1 VVQGHNPDPVEL
13 IFQQVHCRE
22 RMVLTRNIGK
32 GFVRPLVNLG
42 QRSGSFPTIID
53 SIGRV
58 NS

>member
-1 VVQGHNPDPVEL
+1 MAQGHDPDTVEL
-13 IFQQVHCRE
+13 TFPQVHRRE
-22 RMVLTRNIGK
+22 RMVLTRNNGK